1 MKGKLWKEQ
10 IDNGELEMTRE
21 NKFIKWQV
29 HKMNENANKT
39 TKVSTK
45 VSKYSMD
52 SIHFKLHVML
62 FNIFI
67 QIKHNVHN
75 YVFVFNQ
82 LILTRSV

>member
-1 MKGKLWKEQ
+1 
-10 IDNGELEMTRE
+10 MTRE

-29 HKMNENANKT
+29 HKMSENANKT
-39 TKVSTK
+39 TK

-67 QIKHNVHN
+67 QIEHNVHN
-75 YVFVFNQ
+75 YVFIFNQ
-82 LILTRSV
+82 LILSSSV

>member
-29 HKMNENANKT
+29 HKMSENVNKT
-39 TKVSTK
+39 AK

-52 SIHFKLHVML
+52 SIHFKWHVML
-62 FNIFI
+62 FNIF
-67 QIKHNVHN
+67 NR
-75 YVFVFNQ
+75 
-82 LILTRSV
+82 T